1 MLPSVEE
8 NFEKI
13 SGSKN
18 KVLPEMRLIHGK
30 GGAEVK
36 SKPTLRLRRQNLWI
50 RPVFTSLVWFI

>member
-1 MLPSVEE
+1 MEE

-18 KVLPEMRLIHGK
+18 KVLPEMRLIQGK

-36 SKPTLRLRRQNLWI
+36 GKPTLRLRLQNLWI
-50 RPVFTSLVWFI
+50 RSVFTPLVWFI